1 MRSVYSVE
9 SLLLRTVKNKN
20 AIGIA
25 LFGESPD
32 TGGKTLP
39 SRMGEGLALDGAQ
52 LVQWDGFN

>member
-9 SLLLRTVKNKN
+9 SLLRCTLKNKN
-20 AIGIA
+20 AIGVS
-25 LFGESPD
+25 LFGETPS

-39 SRMGEGLALDGAQ
+39 SRMEVGLALDGPQ